1 MQLIFHKIVQKLT
14 FGGQS
19 AKKKRFCTSP
29 ESSHPMEQFFL
40 KLSIMLVPA
49 LMAITCHEVSHGFVA
64 DRLGDRT
71 ARFMG
76 RLTLNPLNHLD
87 IFGTLMIFL
96 VGIGWAKPV
105 PVNFNNLKNPKRDM
119 IWVAGAG
126 PVTNCILAIFSALAL
141 RGLAAIGAGVP
152 DASTLQTFL
161 DPLVLMSAFSVY
173 INLLLCIFNLI
184 PVPPLDGGRVAVGV
198 LPYRQAEMLAR
209 LEPYGMIII
218 ILLVF
223 FTNIFDKVI
232 SPMLDVGIRILAG
245 PQSSLVYSVTH
256 FLMR

>member
-1 MQLIFHKIVQKLT
+1 
-14 FGGQS
+14 
-19 AKKKRFCTSP
+19 
-29 ESSHPMEQFFL
+29 MEQFFL
-40 KLSIMLVPA
+40 KFSIMLVPA

-76 RLTLNPLNHLD
+76 RLTLNPLKHLD
-87 IFGTLMIFL
+87 ILGTLMIFL

-105 PVNFNNLKNPKRDM
+105 PVNFHNLRNPKRDM

-126 PVTNCILAIFSALAL
+126 PVTNFVLALFSALIM
-141 RGLAAIGAGVP
+141 RGLAALGAGFP
-152 DASTLQTFL
+152 DGSQALTFL
-161 DPLVLMSAFSVY
+161 DPLILMTAFSVY

-184 PVPPLDGGRVAVGV
+184 PVPPLDGGRVAVGL

-209 LEPYGMIII
+209 VEPYGMIII

-223 FTNIFDKVI
+223 FTNIFSTVI
-232 SPMLDVGIRILAG
+232 SPILDMGIRVLAG
-245 PQSSLVYSVTH
+245 PQSGLVYSVTH